1 MCYVTDAYC
10 SHRMR
15 NQITLNFNPAR
26 QPNDEKCTKER
37 TNETNQRKAPTTIL
51 IIPSTNA

>member
-26 QPNDEKCTKER
+26 QHNDEKCTKDIKKER
-37 TNETNQRKAPTTIL
+37 TNERTKQTKEKHQPQY
-51 IIPSTNA
+51 